1 MRLTWFYIELIIT
14 MSTDGK
20 VTFWDAETN
29 VILYQFSIHQSGIN
43 SCDYVI
49 LENGYLVLATGGDD
63 TAVILSTF
71 ELSNDRIERYS
82 YKSGYLHE
90 AQVSGMFIFQHLIN

>member
-1 MRLTWFYIELIIT
+1 

-20 VTFWDAETN
+20 VIFWDAETN
-29 VILYQFSIHQSGIN
+29 VILYQFSVHQSGIN

-63 TAVILSTF
+63 TAVLLSTF
-71 ELSNDRIERYS
+71 ELSNDRIERCS
-82 YKSGYLHE
+82 YKSGCVHE